1 MSRVPGIVTFKAM
14 LSMDSANL
22 KAEAA
27 EEFGAYYTILEIYHY
42 TKEFVRLAWLKDSS
56 HLITAGFPDPC
67 RMCVILCIACNI
79 WFYMYMCV

>member
-27 EEFGAYYTILEIYHY
+27 RNLGLTTQSLRF
-42 TKEFVRLAWLKDSS
+42 
-56 HLITAGFPDPC
+56 ITTQKN
-67 RMCVILCIACNI
+67 L
-79 WFYMYMCV
+79 